1 MKKILLVLSLLAGV
15 SAQVQAQEAAVTYKY
30 GMKLDI
36 AHVVSISPI
45 ANECGVVPVEM
56 TYQDSKGVTHILDY
70 SVFGTG
76 CSN

>member
-15 SAQVQAQEAAVTYKY
+15 TAQVHADEAAVAYQY

-36 AHVVSISPI
+36 AKVVNITPI
-45 ANECGVVPVEM
+45 ADVCGVVPVEM
-56 TYQDSKGVTHILDY
+56 TYQDSKGATHILDY

>member
-15 SAQVQAQEAAVTYKY
+15 SAQVQAQEAAATYEY

-45 ANECGVVPVEM
+45 ANVCGVVPVEM

>member
-1 MKKILLVLSLLAGV
+1 MKKILLVLSLLAGM
-15 SAQVQAQEAAVTYKY
+15 SAQAHAEETAVAYEY

-36 AHVVSISPI
+36 VHVVSITPI
-45 ANECGVVPVEM
+45 ADECGVVPVEM
-56 TYQDSKGVTHILDY
+56 TYQDSTGATHILDY